1 MRGKIAARAALCVL
15 ALAGLCAGAALPEGK
30 REPRGRVLLSDLHA
44 AAVLESGRTARSDV
58 VGLWQAIL
66 WADGYMARRHISCTY
81 DGPTAVTTRAW
92 QSNHHLAADG
102 IVGPATWGTAAARLA
117 PVGRWTVYRGER
129 YELPLRRD
137 ADGFLEV
144 YDAGVVRPMRTD
156 EVTLTLCR

>member
-1 MRGKIAARAALCVL
+1 MGAALCVL
-15 ALAGLCAGAALPEGK
+15 AVGALCAGATRQEAE
-30 REPRGRVLLSDLHA
+30 REPSGRVLLSDLHA
-44 AAVLESGRTARSDV
+44 AGLLEPGRTARSDV

-66 WADGYMARRHISCTY
+66 WADGYTARRQLSCAY

-92 QSNHHLAADG
+92 QSNHHLSADG

-129 YELPLRRD
+129 HDLPLRRR

-144 YDAGVVRPMRTD
+144 YDAGTFRPLRTD

>member
-1 MRGKIAARAALCVL
+1 MRGKTAARAALCVL
-15 ALAGLCAGAALPEGK
+15 ALGALCAGATRPEDEQ
-30 REPRGRVLLSDLHA
+30 EPSGRVLLSNLHA
-44 AAVLESGRTARSDV
+44 AGLLESGRTARSDV

-66 WADGYMARRHISCTY
+66 WADGYMARRQISCTY

-92 QSNHHLAADG
+92 QSNHHLSADG

-129 YELPLRRD
+129 YDLPLRRD

-144 YDAGVVRPMRTD
+144 YDAGVFRPLRTD